1 MQQNQK
7 DSKAD
12 AQLRGHHRR
21 IVERRR
27 QTQRDAHD
35 ASMRRRLSAVR
46 PDKNAPARG
55 SVAARDESR
64 FTTGRERVLADDGS
78 AQVVATTGQTVL
90 RLQHHRQRAATGF
103 MRDWETMLGGLHSAS
118 LEFRP
123 RSTAGDFGHAR
134 RIEAGARIR
143 EVKRHVGN
151 GFAIMVAVLV
161 CGVPI
166 GEIASAAKVAMA
178 DVHRD
183 LNNALDYAADV
194 YAPGRGWLPKWM
206 TRLQALAERKVPAI
220 VARRAY

>member
-12 AQLRGHHRR
+12 AQLRGRHRR
-21 IVERRR
+21 IIMERKRERER
-27 QTQRDAHD
+27 QDA
-35 ASMRRRLSAVR
+35 ALRQRLSAAPPGKR
-46 PDKNAPARG
+46 SPARG
-55 SVAARDESR
+55 SVAMRDESR
-64 FTTGRERVLADDGS
+64 FTGRERVMADDGS
-78 AQVVATTGQTVL
+78 MQVVATTGQTVL

-151 GFAIMVAVLV
+151 GFHLMVAVLV

-166 GEIASAAKVAMA
+166 GEIATTAKVAPA
-178 DVHRD
+178 NVHRE
-183 LNNALDYAADV
+183 LNDALDYAADV

-206 TRLQALAERKVPAI
+206 TRLQSLAERKVPAI
-220 VARRAY
+220 MAWRAE

>member
-7 DSKAD
+7 ESKAD

-21 IVERRR
+21 VVERRR

-35 ASMRRRLSAVR
+35 ASMRRRLSAVL
-46 PDKNAPARG
+46 PNKNALALG
-55 SVAARDESR
+55 SVAARTESR
-64 FTTGRERVLADDGS
+64 FTGRERVLADDGS
-78 AQVVATTGQTVL
+78 MQVVATTGQTVL

-134 RIEAGARIR
+134 RLESGVRIR

-151 GFAIMVAVLV
+151 GFCLMVAVLV

-166 GEIASAAKVAMA
+166 GEIATTAKVAPA
-178 DVHRD
+178 DVHRE
-183 LNNALDYAADV
+183 LNDALDYAADV
-194 YAPGRGWLPKWM
+194 YAPGRGWLPPWM
-206 TRLQALAERKVPAI
+206 RRLQTLAERKVPAI
-220 VARRAY
+220 VAWRAD